1 MLDKSFNPGEAEQ
14 RIYEAWENS
23 GAFKPRAA
31 KPTDTKDD
39 NYSIVIP
46 PPNVTGNLHMG
57 HALNNT
63 LQDILIRYNRMLGK
77 AVLWQPG
84 MDHAGI
90 ATQMVVE
97 RQMAEA
103 GNMSRSEMGREAFIA
118 KVWEWKE
125 KSGGN
130 IEKQTRRLGA
140 SCDWS
145 RTRFTMDKGL
155 SDAVRKVFVSMYEE
169 GLIYRD
175 KRLVNWDPHFQTAI
189 SNIEVENEDR
199 DGFFWHFKYPLE
211 NGETYEY
218 VEKDEDGNVT
228 LRETRDYISIATT
241 RPETM
246 LGDGA
251 VAVHPSDE
259 RYAPIVGKR
268 VLLPLADRYIPI
280 ITDRYPDP
288 DKGSGAVKITGAHD
302 FNDYEV
308 AKRHK
313 LPLYILMDEKANMQ
327 QSQDIDGKDVMPEKY
342 VGMDRFVARKAVVAD
357 IDALGLLEKIEDHK
371 AAVPIGDRSGV
382 VIEPMLTDQWYVDA
396 ETLSKDAV
404 AAMDAGHAHSP
415 PAHSREGGN
424 PDQISNGTPTSVGV
438 SGEREEIVE
447 DNAATSDK
455 GATRFIP
462 PNWKKTWDQWMND
475 IQPWCISRQLWW
487 GHQVPAYY
495 FPKLS
500 FENGVLSLD
509 ESSNYHIVV
518 DLDEGASRMEQF
530 YDYLD
535 KIEETGFRFHINVA
549 IAESKEVAL
558 EKNAQIAKNIDIT
571 KNEVQ
576 LDVNSHQITIY
587 GWQDPDVLDTWFS
600 SGLWP
605 FATLGWPEK
614 TDELARFYPTSTLV
628 TAFDIIFFWVAR
640 MMMQGLHLTGKVP
653 FKDVYI
659 HALVLDE
666 NGQKMSKSKGNVVDP
681 LVLIDKY
688 GADALRFSL
697 AAQAAQGR
705 NIRLSEPRIEGYRN
719 FGTKL
724 WNAANFCQLKGCAP
738 VTGFDPLSCTQT
750 VNKWIVGEVAKASTL
765 VTSAIEAY
773 RFNEAA
779 DAAYKFS
786 RGQYCDWY
794 VELIKPIFDSNDEAA
809 IAETKAC
816 AAWAFDQILI
826 MLHPFMPFITEEL
839 WAQTAGETP
848 REGFLMAAEWPE
860 MGDDY
865 INPQAETDIAWLI
878 ELITEVRSVRTEM
891 NIPPSRKAKM
901 VLVGASKQTISRMS
915 TYKEALER
923 MARME
928 SWETADTAPKGAI
941 QAVVGEATFALPLAG
956 LIDLDAERARLSKD
970 MDKVEIEIKKIDGKL
985 ANKNFTDRAPAAVV
999 EEQHTRRTA
1008 FATELE
1014 KLQAALD
1021 NLPG

>member
-1 MLDKSFNPGEAEQ
+1 MLDKSFNPKEAEQ
-14 RIYEAWENS
+14 RIYEAWESS
-23 GAFKPRAA
+23 GAFKPRPANEA
-31 KPTDTKDD
+31 DTQDD

-63 LQDILIRYNRMLGK
+63 LQDILIRYNRMQGK

-97 RQMAEA
+97 RQMAEV
-103 GNMSRSEMGREAFIA
+103 GEPKRTEIGREAFIK

-125 KSGGN
+125 KSGGT

-145 RTRFTMDKGL
+145 RTRFTMDEGL
-155 SDAVRKVFVSMYEE
+155 SDAVRKVFVQMYNE

-211 NGETYEY
+211 DGETYEY
-218 VEKDEDGNVT
+218 VEKDEDGKIT

-251 VAVHPSDE
+251 VAVHPSDQ
-259 RYAPIVGKR
+259 RYAPIIGKR

-308 AKRHK
+308 AKRHD
-313 LPLYILMDEKANMQ
+313 LPLYVLMDEKGSMC
-327 QSQDIDGKDVMPEKY
+327 QSQDVDGNFVMPEKY
-342 VGMDRFVARKAVVAD
+342 VGMDRFEARKHVVAD

-396 ETLSKDAV
+396 KKLSVDAV
-404 AAMDAGHAHSP
+404 AAMNAG
-415 PAHSREGGN
+415 HSRESGN
-424 PDQISNGTPTSVGV
+424 LS
-438 SGEREEIVE
+438 SG
-447 DNAATSDK
+447 K
-455 GATRFIP
+455 GKTRFIP
-462 PNWKKTWDQWMND
+462 PNWKKTWDQWMDD

-487 GHQVPAYY
+487 GHQVPAWYGPPANDDGRFATGKFRIFVAETEAEAIIQASEFY
-495 FPKLS
+495 GCTTTV
-500 FENGVLSLD
+500 E
-509 ESSNYHIVV
+509 EVV
-518 DLDEGASRMEQF
+518 VEA
-530 YDYLD
+530 Y
-535 KIEETGFRFHINVA
+535 
-549 IAESKEVAL
+549 
-558 EKNAQIAKNIDIT
+558 NIDVGADRYNRVT
-571 KNEVQ
+571 
-576 LDVNSHQITIY
+576 LHR
-587 GWQDPDVLDTWFS
+587 DPDVLDTWFS

-614 TDELARFYPTSTLV
+614 TPEFERFYPTSTLV

-666 NGQKMSKSKGNVVDP
+666 HGQKMSKSKGNVVDP

-738 VTGFDPLSCTQT
+738 VGGFDPLSCQQT
-750 VNKWIVGEVAKASTL
+750 VNKWIVGEVAKASAL

-794 VELIKPIFDSNDEAA
+794 VELIKPIFDSEDETA

-816 AAWAFDQILI
+816 AAWAFDQILK

-839 WAQTAGETP
+839 WGQTAGDTP
-848 REGFLMAAEWPE
+848 RDGFLMAAQWPD
-860 MGDDY
+860 MGDKY
-865 INPQAETDIAWLI
+865 VNTEAETDIAWLI
-878 ELITEVRSVRTEM
+878 NLITEVRSVRTEM
-891 NIPPSRKAKM
+891 NIPPSKKAKM
-901 VLVGASKQTISRMS
+901 VLVGASEKTISRMG

-928 SWETADTAPKGAI
+928 SWETADKAPKGAI
-941 QAVVGEATFALPLAG
+941 QAVVGETTIAMPLAG
-956 LIDLDAERARLSKD
+956 LIDLDAERARTDKEIA
-970 MDKVEIEIKKIDGKL
+970 KVEIEIKKIDGKL

-999 EEQHTRRTA
+999 EQEHTRRTA
-1008 FATELE
+1008 FTTELE
-1014 KLQAALD
+1014 KLKAALD
-1021 NLPG
+1021 NLPD

>member
-1 MLDKSFNPGEAEQ
+1 MLDKSFNPSEAEQ

-23 GAFKPRAA
+23 GAFKPRPAR
-31 KPTDTKDD
+31 PTDTKDD

-63 LQDILIRYNRMLGK
+63 LQDILIRYNRMQGK

-103 GNMSRSEMGREAFIA
+103 GEPKRTEIGREAFIK

-125 KSGGN
+125 KSGGT

-145 RTRFTMDKGL
+145 RTRFTMDDGL
-155 SDAVRKVFVSMYEE
+155 SDAVRKVFVQMYNE

-189 SNIEVENEDR
+189 SNIEVENEER

-218 VEKDEDGNVT
+218 VEKDEDGKVT

-308 AKRHK
+308 AKRHD
-313 LPLYILMDEKANMQ
+313 LPLHVIMDEKARMKAGE
-327 QSQDIDGKDVMPEKY
+327 IMPEKY
-342 VGMDRFVARKAVVAD
+342 VGMDRFDARKAVVAD
-357 IDALGLLEKIEDHK
+357 IDALGLLEKVEDHK

-396 ETLSKDAV
+396 KKLSVDAV
-404 AAMDAGHAHSP
+404 AAMNAGH
-415 PAHSREGGN
+415 
-424 PDQISNGTPTSVGV
+424 
-438 SGEREEIVE
+438 SGE
-447 DNAATSDK
+447 DGDK
-455 GATRFIP
+455 GETRFIP
-462 PNWKKTWDQWMND
+462 PNWKKTWDQWMD
-475 IQPWCISRQLWW
+475 EIQPWCISRQLWW
-487 GHQVPAYY
+487 GHQVPAWYGPENPISENQERVDYSGLKPFVAHNATSAISLAQKYY
-495 FPKLS
+495 
-500 FENGVLSLD
+500 D
-509 ESSNYHIVV
+509 ETYGTGKIKVTGTVDGGGEPRSPGMDVRQRSGGSNLHTGEIHV
-518 DLDEGASRMEQF
+518 DLTR
-530 YDYLD
+530 
-535 KIEETGFRFHINVA
+535 
-549 IAESKEVAL
+549 
-558 EKNAQIAKNIDIT
+558 
-571 KNEVQ
+571 
-576 LDVNSHQITIY
+576 
-587 GWQDPDVLDTWFS
+587 DPDVLDTWFS

-605 FATLGWPEK
+605 FATLGWPEE
-614 TDELARFYPTSTLV
+614 TPEFDRFYPTSTLV

-640 MMMQGLHLTGKVP
+640 MMMQGLHLTGQVP

-666 NGQKMSKSKGNVVDP
+666 HGQKMSKSKGNVVDP

-738 VTGFDPLSCTQT
+738 VTGFDPLSCQQT
-750 VNKWIVGEVAKASTL
+750 VNKWVVGEVAKASAL

-794 VELIKPIFDSNDEAA
+794 VELIQPVFDSGDDEA
-809 IAETKAC
+809 INETKAC
-816 AAWAFDQILI
+816 AAWAFDQILK

-848 REGFLMAAEWPE
+848 REGFLMAAPWPD
-860 MGDDY
+860 MDDNY
-865 INPQAETDIAWLI
+865 INTQAETDIAWLI
-878 ELITEVRSVRTEM
+878 DLISEVRSVRTEM
-891 NIPPSRKAKM
+891 NIPPSKKAKM
-901 VLVGASKQTISRMS
+901 VLVGASEQTISRMG

-928 SWETADTAPKGAI
+928 NWEVADTAPKGAI
-941 QAVVGEATFALPLAG
+941 QAVVGETTIAMPLEG
-956 LIDLDAERARLSKD
+956 LIDLNAERARTLKEIA
-970 MDKVEIEIKKIDGKL
+970 KVEIEIKKIDSKL
-985 ANKNFTDRAPAAVV
+985 ANKNFTDRAPEAVV
-999 EEQHTRRTA
+999 NEQHTRHTA
-1008 FATELE
+1008 FTAELE
-1014 KLQAALD
+1014 KLKSALD
-1021 NLPG
+1021 NLPS